1 MTKYACS
8 IEGIEA
14 LRSSAN
20 AVLSSSDTIKNYTN
34 SLKNYAESNKEGL
47 GPHYYSLINT
57 IDIIELHIFDAT
69 NDVNEVAST
78 LNAVA
83 EGYQEVIDE
92 DGLSGIV
99 DGLTGSSGSS
109 VSGISGSGT
118 SGSVGSSSGGNGSPE
133 SGNGVPS
140 GSVESS
146 DAVRSAGSDFCSKLS
161 PEQSGSIAGYSGSAY
176 GYINDALRKR
186 MPISSLPSGMDKQI
200 IHIHTALKDASLP
213 EDTVVYRGAS
223 PSALGK
229 YSKLSDDQLIG
240 KIISDSAFISTS
252 LDYDVASK
260 KFSKG
265 VVFVIEAPKGSKGAY
280 IGDISVYHDTEQEVL
295 FDAGQVFKVKK
306 VSYDDCERR
315 VIHVRML

>member
-8 IEGIEA
+8 LEGIEA
-14 LRSSAN
+14 LVSSAN

-34 SLKNYAESNKEGL
+34 SLKNYAESNKDGL

-69 NDVNEVAST
+69 NDVYEVAST

-92 DGLSGIV
+92 DGLNGIV
-99 DGLTGSSGSS
+99 DGMAGSSGSS
-109 VSGISGSGT
+109 ASGMSGT
-118 SGSVGSSSGGNGSPE
+118 GNGSGGGST
-133 SGNGVPS
+133 SGGTEVPS
-140 GSVESS
+140 GSAESS
-146 DAVRSAGSDFCSKLS
+146 DTIRSAGSDFCSKLS

-186 MPISSLPSGMDKQI
+186 MPISSLPSGLDKQI
-200 IHIHTALKDASLP
+200 INIHTALKDASLP
-213 EDTVVYRGAS
+213 EDTIVYRGAS

-240 KIISDSAFISTS
+240 KIISDSAFVSTS

-306 VSYDDCERR
+306 VTYDDCGRR
-315 VIHVRML
+315 IIRVRML

>member
-8 IEGIEA
+8 LEGIEA
-14 LRSSAN
+14 LVSSAN

-34 SLKNYAESNKEGL
+34 SLKNYAESNKDGL

-69 NDVNEVAST
+69 NDVYEVAST

-99 DGLTGSSGSS
+99 DGMAGSSGSS
-109 VSGISGSGT
+109 ASGMSGT
-118 SGSVGSSSGGNGSPE
+118 GNGSGGGST
-133 SGNGVPS
+133 SGGTEVPS
-140 GSVESS
+140 GSAESS
-146 DAVRSAGSDFCSKLS
+146 DTIRSAGSDFCSKLS

-186 MPISSLPSGMDKQI
+186 MPISSLPSGLDKQI
-200 IHIHTALKDASLP
+200 INIHTALKDASLP
-213 EDTVVYRGAS
+213 EDTIVYRGAS

-240 KIISDSAFISTS
+240 KIISDSAFVSTS

-306 VSYDDCERR
+306 VTYDDCGRR
-315 VIHVRML
+315 IIRVRML